1 MIAALRAWFN
11 GRTLRERRMLLVMA
25 AMIVLT
31 LIWFAIFLPISDGLS
46 SSRTRLND
54 AVIRLGDAQG
64 ERDAIA
70 ALAKNRPQPIPGALA
85 DYLRQ
90 SAGDA
95 GFALSNV
102 DPQGD
107 DRVQIAIPTARPG
120 ALFAWI
126 AELEN
131 AGVVVDT
138 IDVTNNG
145 DQTVAAN
152 ILLMKRGA

>member
-1 MIAALRAWFN
+1 
-11 GRTLRERRMLLVMA
+11 MLLVMA
-25 AMIVLT
+25 AMILLTVL
-31 LIWFAIFLPISDGLS
+31 WFAIFLPISDGLS

-54 AVIRLGDAQG
+54 AVIRLGDAQA

-70 ALAKNRPQPIPGALA
+70 DLAKSRPQPIPGALA

-102 DPQGD
+102 APQGD

-126 AELEN
+126 ADLES
-131 AGVVVDT
+131 AGVVVST

-145 DQTVAAN
+145 DQTVAAQ
-152 ILLMKRGA
+152 ILLIKRGA

>member
-1 MIAALRAWFN
+1 
-11 GRTLRERRMLLVMA
+11 MLLVMV

-31 LIWFAIFLPISDGLS
+31 IIWFGIFLPMSDGLS

-54 AVIRLGDAQG
+54 AVVRLGKAEA

-70 ALAKNRPQPIPGALA
+70 QLARDKPQPIPGALA
-85 DYLRQ
+85 DYIRQ

-102 DPQGD
+102 APQGD

-120 ALFAWI
+120 ALFSWI
-126 AELEN
+126 ADLER
-131 AGVVVDT
+131 AGVIVAT
-138 IDVTNNG
+138 IDVSNNG
-145 DQTVAAN
+145 DQTVAAQ

>member
-1 MIAALRAWFN
+1 MIAALREWFN
-11 GRTLRERRMLLVMA
+11 GRSLRERRMLLVMA

-31 LIWFAIFLPISDGLS
+31 AIWFGVFLPISDGLS
-46 SSRTRLND
+46 SSRARLND
-54 AVIRLGDAQG
+54 AVIRLGNAQA

-70 ALAKNRPQPIPGALA
+70 ELARNRPQPIPGALA

-102 DPQGD
+102 DAQGD

-120 ALFAWI
+120 ALFSWI
-126 AELEN
+126 SELEA
-131 AGVVVDT
+131 AGIVVRT
-138 IDVTNNG
+138 ISVSNNG
-145 DQTVAAN
+145 DQTVAAQ
-152 ILLMKRGA
+152 ILLTKRGS

>member
-1 MIAALRAWFN
+1 MIAALKAWFDA
-11 GRTLRERRMLLVMA
+11 RTLRERRMLLAMA

-31 LIWFAIFLPISDGLS
+31 VIWFGIFLPVSDGLS

-54 AVIRLGDAQG
+54 AVVRLGKAEA
-64 ERDAIA
+64 EREAIA
-70 ALAKNRPQPIPGALA
+70 DLIKNKPQPIPGALA
-85 DYLRQ
+85 DYIRQ

-102 DPQGD
+102 APQGD

-120 ALFAWI
+120 ALFSWI
-126 AELEN
+126 ADLER
-131 AGVVVDT
+131 AGVIVAT
-138 IDVTNNG
+138 IDVSNNG
-145 DQTVAAN
+145 DQTVAAQ

>member
-1 MIAALRAWFN
+1 MIAALKNWFD
-11 GRTLRERRMLLVMA
+11 GRSLREQRMLLAMV

-31 LIWFAIFLPISDGLS
+31 IIWFGVFRPISDGLS
-46 SSRTRLND
+46 SSRARLDD
-54 AVIRLGDAQG
+54 AVVRLGKAEA

-70 ALAKNRPQPIPGALA
+70 DLVRNKPQPIPGPLA
-85 DYLRQ
+85 DYIRQ

-102 DPQGD
+102 APQGD

-126 AELEN
+126 AGLQG
-131 AGVVVDT
+131 AGVIVST
-138 IDVTNNG
+138 IDVSNNG
-145 DQTVAAN
+145 DQTVAAQM
-152 ILLMKRGA
+152 LLMERGT

>member
-1 MIAALRAWFN
+1 VIAALRAWFD
-11 GRTLRERRMLLVMA
+11 GRSLRERRMLLVMA

-31 LIWFAIFLPISDGLS
+31 ILWFAIFLPISDGLS

-54 AVIRLGDAQG
+54 AVIRLGDAQA

-70 ALAKNRPQPIPGALA
+70 ELAKSRPQPIPGALA

-102 DPQGD
+102 APQGD

-126 AELEN
+126 ADLES
-131 AGVVVDT
+131 AGVVVST
-138 IDVTNNG
+138 IEVSNNG
-145 DQTVAAN
+145 DQTVAAQ
-152 ILLMKRGA
+152 ILLIKRGA

>member
-1 MIAALRAWFN
+1 VIAALRAWFD
-11 GRTLRERRMLLVMA
+11 GRSLRERRMLLVMV

-31 LIWFAIFLPISDGLS
+31 VLWFAIFLPISDGLS

-54 AVIRLGDAQG
+54 AVIRLGDAQA

-70 ALAKNRPQPIPGALA
+70 ELAKSRPQPIPGALA

-102 DPQGD
+102 APQGD

-126 AELEN
+126 ADLES
-131 AGVVVDT
+131 AGVVVST
-138 IDVTNNG
+138 IEVSNNG
-145 DQTVAAN
+145 DQTVAAQ
-152 ILLMKRGA
+152 ILLIKRGA

>member
-1 MIAALRAWFN
+1 MTAALKSWFD
-11 GRTLRERRMLLVMA
+11 GRTVRERWMLLVMV

-31 LIWFAIFLPISDGLS
+31 IIWFGIFLPMSDGLS

-54 AVIRLGDAQG
+54 AVVRLGKAEA

-70 ALAKNRPQPIPGALA
+70 QLARDKPQPIPGALA
-85 DYLRQ
+85 DYIRQ

-102 DPQGD
+102 APQGD

-120 ALFAWI
+120 ALFSWI
-126 AELEN
+126 ADLQN
-131 AGVVVDT
+131 AGVIVST
-138 IDVTNNG
+138 IDVSNNG
-145 DQTVAAN
+145 DQTVAAQ

>member
-1 MIAALRAWFN
+1 MIAALKSWFD
-11 GRTLRERRMLLVMA
+11 GRSLRERRMLLAMA

-31 LIWFAIFLPISDGLS
+31 LIWFALLLPIGDGLS

-54 AVIRLGDAQG
+54 DVIRLGDAQA
-64 ERDAIA
+64 ERDAITD
-70 ALAKNRPQPIPGALA
+70 LAKAKPQPIPGALA

-102 DPQGD
+102 DPKGD

-126 AELEN
+126 ADLES
-131 AGVVVDT
+131 AGIVVVT
-138 IDVTNNG
+138 IQVTNNG

-152 ILLMKRGA
+152 TLLMKRGS

>member
-1 MIAALRAWFN
+1 MIAALKAWFD
-11 GRTLRERRMLLVMA
+11 GRTLRERRMLLAMA
-25 AMIVLT
+25 ALIVLT
-31 LIWFAIFLPISDGLS
+31 VIWFGVLRPIGDGLS

-54 AVIRLGDAQG
+54 AVVRLGAAQG

-70 ALAKNRPQPIPGALA
+70 DLARNRPQPISGALA

-102 DPQGD
+102 APQSD

-120 ALFAWI
+120 ALFSWI
-126 AELEN
+126 ADLER
-131 AGVVVDT
+131 AGVVVST
-138 IDVTNNG
+138 ITVSNNG
-145 DQTVAAN
+145 DQTVAAQ
-152 ILLMKRGA
+152 ILFIERGA

>member
-1 MIAALRAWFN
+1 MIAALRAWFD
-11 GRTLRERRMLLVMA
+11 GRSLRERRMLLVMA

-31 LIWFAIFLPISDGLS
+31 VLWFAIFLPISDGLY

-54 AVIRLGDAQG
+54 AVIRLGDAQA

-70 ALAKNRPQPIPGALA
+70 DLAKSRPQPIPGALA

-102 DPQGD
+102 APQGD

-126 AELEN
+126 ADLEK
-131 AGVVVDT
+131 AGVIVST
-138 IDVTNNG
+138 IEVSNNG
-145 DQTVAAN
+145 DQTVAAQ

>member
-1 MIAALRAWFN
+1 MIAALKAWFD
-11 GRTLRERRMLLVMA
+11 GRTLRERRMLLAMA

-31 LIWFAIFLPISDGLS
+31 VIWFGIFLPISDGLS

-54 AVIRLGDAQG
+54 AVIRLGDAQA
-64 ERDAIA
+64 EREAIA
-70 ALAKNRPQPIPGALA
+70 DLARNKPQPIPGALA

-102 DPQGD
+102 NPQGD

-120 ALFAWI
+120 ALFSWLAD
-126 AELEN
+126 LEG
-131 AGVVVDT
+131 AGVVVAT
-138 IDVTNNG
+138 IDVSNNG
-145 DQTVAAN
+145 DQTAAAQ
-152 ILLMKRGA
+152 IVLMKRGT